1 MLIRNLLA
9 VHFRFSAVI
18 SHRQCCE
25 LHIVCKPLPVVT
37 CISLFFVAGYHSS
50 WHGNGVPRHKPRCDG
65 TDADGGHPR
74 EGFRIQLG

>member
-1 MLIRNLLA
+1 VSYALYA
-9 VHFRFSAVI
+9 SHF
-18 SHRQCCE
+18 
-25 LHIVCKPLPVVT
+25 L
-37 CISLFFVAGYHSS
+37 AGYHSS